1 MGKFLLRKLVT
12 QLVLVV
18 IATSFAYMLAAS
30 TLNPRVNFAN
40 RQPPVS
46 AEVIEATLNDTNL
59 NDRTPVF
66 ERYVRWAGDVVQG
79 DFGKTF
85 MGGNVNDE
93 LGRRVGV
100 SLRLMIIGTVLG
112 ATLGVLIGAFTAIKQ
127 YGIADRFFTGV
138 AFVILSTPTFVMA
151 TLLILV
157 TTMGNESWGL
167 GIEFVG
173 EYSPGLTGW
182 DQFTNRINHLILPTI
197 TLAGIQ
203 IAVFSRYQRN
213 MMLDV
218 LSQDFIRTA
227 MAKGLR
233 KRTAL
238 YKHAL
243 RTALIPTA
251 TYFAFTVGLV
261 FTGATFTESI
271 FGWHGM
277 GAWLIQSIQSQDV
290 NAVAAVACF
299 TGVCVLFAAFLS
311 DVFVAILD
319 PRVRVN

>member
-1 MGKFLLRKLVT
+1 MGTFLLRRLVT
-12 QLVLVV
+12 QALLVV
-18 IATSFAYMLAAS
+18 IATSFVYMLAAS
-30 TLNPRVNFAN
+30 TLNPRLNFAN
-40 RQPPVS
+40 RNPPVP
-46 AEVIEATLNDTNL
+46 AAVVEATLNDANL
-59 NDRTPVF
+59 NDHTPLF
-66 ERYVRWAGDVVQG
+66 QRYLRWAGDAVTG

-85 MGGNVNDE
+85 LGSRVNDE
-93 LGRRVGV
+93 LGRRIGV
-100 SLRLMIIGTVLG
+100 SLRLMIVGMVLG
-112 ATLGVLIGAFTAIKQ
+112 CALGVLAGAFTAVKQ
-127 YGIADRFFTGV
+127 YGLADRGLTAL
-138 AFVILSTPTFVMA
+138 AFVILSTPTFVLA
-151 TLLILV
+151 PLLILV
-157 TTMGNESWGL
+157 TTMANESWGL
-167 GIEFVG
+167 GVEFVG

-182 DQFTNRINHLILPTI
+182 AQFTNRINHLILPSI
-197 TLAGIQ
+197 TLAAIQ
-203 IAVFSRYQRN
+203 FAPFSRYQRN

-251 TYFAFTVGLV
+251 TYFAFSVGLV
-261 FTGATFTESI
+261 FTGATFTETI

-277 GAWLIQSIQSQDV
+277 GAWLVQSIQSQDV

-299 TGVCVLFAAFLS
+299 TGVCVLFAG
-311 DVFVAILD
+311 FVADLLIALLD